1 MIVTDGI
8 VAYWQLHN
16 NGDTTILFLIP
27 CFSKAVAHSWLRK
40 YLCKYHRVDG
50 IMLKVAKVNWHVQSF
65 QFWSNRRSM
74 FDCTLLFRLVGAGNK
89 LKPMY
94 NKREIVTFETKK
106 NLFHS
111 NVRYRQNFCSYLN
124 NHVYK
129 KQILLELQ
137 RILTSPMLLIFW

>member
-1 MIVTDGI
+1 
-8 VAYWQLHN
+8 
-16 NGDTTILFLIP
+16 
-27 CFSKAVAHSWLRK
+27 
-40 YLCKYHRVDG
+40 
-50 IMLKVAKVNWHVQSF
+50 
-65 QFWSNRRSM
+65 M

-94 NKREIVTFETKK
+94 NKRETVTFETKK

-129 KQILLELQ
+129 KQNFIGIAKDINL
-137 RILTSPMLLIFW
+137 SDAFDFLIIQVTHVLWGS